1 MPPANWNPPTGP
13 PPGPPPRPAD
23 ARRAL
28 EEAVAAADARDRQL
42 RDEIA
47 RLAGARVG
55 LAEDAAAATA
65 EAADGRALAA
75 RALGQAEESARAGQ
89 RADAARW
96 TGAARVFAMRWRDGR
111 ARAAD
116 AEAQLHAADE
126 TRRRAD
132 AGLAANVAALRQA
145 AATHLAAIGGRRAV
159 RLQAAVEETVTALA
173 APPGDLV
180 ARAEQAARAA
190 RAEAAAAPGDAPGV
204 EPVDDE
210 ALEDEVDLESVDPL
224 LDDLRAELGIA
235 DRSAPAGPDAEGGA
249 GPGPGEPTS
258 PEPPQPRRAAPA
270 ARR

>member
-13 PPGPPPRPAD
+13 PSGPPPRPAD

-42 RDEIA
+42 RGEIA

-126 TRRRAD
+126 TRRRAE

-145 AATHLAAIGGRRAV
+145 AATHLAAIGGRRAA

-190 RAEAAAAPGDAPGV
+190 RAEAAAAAPGDTPGV

-235 DRSAPAGPDAEGGA
+235 DRSAASGPDAEGGA
-249 GPGPGEPTS
+249 GPGEPTD
-258 PEPPQPRRAAPA
+258 PAPPQPRRAAPA